1 METSSGD
8 SPLSRTLDHP
18 AIPLMTGR
26 LFIALATLVTVLL
39 LAPYQAIMVFV
50 VLGHGH
56 INLTYL
62 DHFKKGRY
70 SPKGPILF
78 FVTLLAAFAALNLN
92 MGYFILFV
100 SIFFVLHNF
109 FDDMRLLGDQ
119 NRFLAI
125 LSTAPLFTFMCL
137 ASSDSILGTGVLPVA
152 ALPLLLTFIPIA
164 AFLALRNT
172 SRSSPYIVYTLG
184 ISSLLMV
191 IYQIIPDMGPER
203 FFAFIILSHYFNW
216 YWHIYKKIDSSA
228 IAQRR
233 IYVRDCVMANV
244 FFIAVFIGFITVY
257 GGAEE
262 AVTNPVFTLFY
273 TPYNFYV
280 WTLMHLLVTFRRE
293 DYGFPARL

>member
-1 METSSGD
+1 M
-8 SPLSRTLDHP
+8 L
-18 AIPLMTGR
+18 LMTGR
-26 LFIALATLVTVLL
+26 LFIALSTLVTVLL

-70 SPKGPILF
+70 SKTGPLLF
-78 FVTLLAAFAALNLN
+78 LMALLAAFAALNFN

-100 SIFFVLHNF
+100 SVFFVLHNF
-109 FDDMRLLGDQ
+109 FDDMRLLGDR
-119 NRFLAI
+119 NRALA
-125 LSTAPLFTFMCL
+125 LLATAPLFAFMCL
-137 ASSDSILGTGVLPVA
+137 ASSDSILGTGFLPVA
-152 ALPLLLTFIPIA
+152 AFPLLL
-164 AFLALRNT
+164 AFLPVAVFLLAKKA

-184 ISSLLMV
+184 ISATLMAV
-191 IYQIIPDMGPER
+191 YQIIPDMGPER

-216 YWHIYKKIDSSA
+216 YWHIYKKFDPSM
-228 IAQRR
+228 IAARR
-233 IYVRDCVMANV
+233 TYVRDCLMMNG
-244 FFIAVFIGFITVY
+244 FFIAVFIGFIAAY
-257 GGAEE
+257 GGTEE

-293 DYGFPARL
+293 DYGLTARS